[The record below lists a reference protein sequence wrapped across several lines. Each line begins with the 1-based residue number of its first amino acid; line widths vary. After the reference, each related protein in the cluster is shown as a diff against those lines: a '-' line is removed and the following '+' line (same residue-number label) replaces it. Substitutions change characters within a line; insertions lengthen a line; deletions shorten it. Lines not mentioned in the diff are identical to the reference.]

1 MQQDMQQRNFGRGKE
16 INMSSQDI
24 DNLIYDIKNGNV
36 QSISWDVIVKLLAE
50 LSKMRKIQQQDDD
63 LK

>member
-16 INMSSQDI
+16 INMSNQDI
-24 DNLIYDIKNGNV
+24 DTLIYDIKNGNV
-36 QSISWDVIVKLLAE
+36 QNVSWDLILKLLAE

>member
-1 MQQDMQQRNFGRGKE
+1 MQQDMQQRNFGRGRV
-16 INMSSQDI
+16 INMSNQDI

-36 QSISWDVIVKLLAE
+36 QSISWDIIVKLLAE
-50 LSKMRKIQQQDDD
+50 LSKMRKIQQQEDD